1 MKMLPKVAALGASLG
16 AALIAAVPAEAQQGW
31 KPNRPIEFVVT
42 SGAGGG
48 TDVFARAVQAAINK
62 HDLTPTSVV
71 VTNKGGGSGV
81 EGYVYGTGAKGDPH
95 KVIFGTNNAW
105 TLPMVVKT
113 SWKTEDFLP
122 VSIMAFDEF
131 MLWVKQ
137 DSPWKSAADFVA
149 AAKEKPGEIRMGG
162 SQTHDTD
169 QTLTVLIEKAAD
181 IKLKYIPY
189 QGGGTVGV
197 QLAGGHI
204 EANTNNPS
212 ESVGGWRGG
221 QVRPLCVFRQT
232 PMPAGNKVTPE
243 QGWSDVPTCSSQGL
257 NITEFNMPR
266 TVFLPPGTP
275 PAAQAY
281 WVDVFRR
288 VSETPEW
295 KDYVT
300 RTSQNGQFVSGDAM
314 RERIKAEEASTRTIF
329 EEAGWLVK

>member
-1 MKMLPKVAALGASLG
+1 MRMTIAALGAALG
-16 AALIAAVPAEAQQGW
+16 LVATLPAAIAAEW
-31 KPNRPIEFVVT
+31 KPTRPVEFVVT

-48 TDVFARAVQAAINK
+48 TDVFARAVQAAIAK
-62 HDLTPTSVV
+62 HDLVPTSVV

-81 EGYVYGTGAKGDPH
+81 EGYIYGAAAKADPH

-113 SWKTEDFLP
+113 SWQTDNFVP

-131 MLWVKQ
+131 MLWVKD
-137 DSPWKSAADFVA
+137 DSPFKTAADFVA
-149 AAKEKPGEIRMGG
+149 AAKEKPGTLRMGG

-169 QTLTVLIEKAAD
+169 QTLTVLIEKAAN
-181 IKLKYIPY
+181 IQLKYIPY
-189 QGGGTVGV
+189 QGGGTVGT

-212 ESVGGWRGG
+212 ESIGGWRGG
-221 QVRPLCVFRQT
+221 QVRPLCVFRKT
-232 PMPAGNKVTPE
+232 PMPEGAKVAGDK
-243 QGWSDVPTCSSQGL
+243 GWADVPTCASQGL
-257 NITEFNMPR
+257 NISEFNMPR

-275 PAAQAY
+275 PEAQAF

-295 KDYVT
+295 KEYVS
-300 RTSQNGQFVSGDAM
+300 RTSQNGEFMSGDAM
-314 RERIKAEEASTRTIF
+314 VKRIKAEEAETRKIF